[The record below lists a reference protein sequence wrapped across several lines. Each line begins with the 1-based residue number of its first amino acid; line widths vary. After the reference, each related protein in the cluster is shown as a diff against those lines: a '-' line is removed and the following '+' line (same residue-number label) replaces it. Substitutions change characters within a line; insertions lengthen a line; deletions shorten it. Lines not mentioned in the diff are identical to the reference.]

1 MPSGRVR
8 WFDANKGYGF
18 IQTGEGTDDVFL
30 PAAALPEGVKT
41 LRKGAKVEYSVI
53 DGRRGPQAM
62 GVTLVASAPSL
73 VKATR
78 PKPDDMAAIVEDL
91 IKLLDSAGNQLEP
104 MHMIVEEVL
113 SAISRNPA
121 IMVAPH
127 HTHHREVTVIP
138 FGLLHGDS

>member
-18 IQTGEGTDDVFL
+18 IQTGESTDDVFL

-62 GVTLVASAPSL
+62 GVTRRWLKPPVRSRTIWPPSW
-73 VKATR
+73 R
-78 PKPDDMAAIVEDL
+78 I
-91 IKLLDSAGNQLEP
+91 
-104 MHMIVEEVL
+104 
-113 SAISRNPA
+113 
-121 IMVAPH
+121 
-127 HTHHREVTVIP
+127 
-138 FGLLHGDS
+138 